1 MTSPDGWVPPG
12 AYTGSSIRNLQKVTW
27 DSARAQILSSVTASF
42 AGVGAIGS
50 NLNSATKL
58 ALNAATDAQSGAA
71 RAQASAVAVQKTT
84 TENAASLEGLVATQI
99 GQATGG
105 TAFSDAFNRSQL
117 GPDYT
122 TFKTGPVTDLRLIDG
137 QVQLDRPGD
146 RTTGDVVALSRTVTG
161 TDDQRVSVV
170 VGRIQDH
177 HSAAARIIVR
187 SATDLSSFVYAHV
200 YRDSVHL
207 GWGTR
212 SGSTTV
218 YNFWK
223 SGDTAVGTGDTV
235 TVEAVGRTY
244 SVLVNGVLVTA
255 YTDEDT
261 AVPPTSPIGANNR
274 SFGLGCQYYWTGS
287 LGYFSFAINALV
299 AADLSSPPIVGTGW
313 SLCRL
318 NPEAV
323 AQPEGVARVADGTF
337 DNLGPARNVAL
348 LSVGRGEVQIE
359 KTGWYAI
366 TTAFALSSSTTG
378 ACVGLWTAPAPGGT
392 WSLSRVGASTADNER
407 SYSVGSSFT
416 VFLQQGSV
424 VAPGYRLSDD
434 NGFVGAAT
442 NGTAT
447 NGTTSYFDG
456 ALLSY

>member
-1 MTSPDGWVPPG
+1 MTSPDRAVPSG
-12 AYTGSSIRNLQKVTW
+12 AYTGGSIRNLQKVTW
-27 DSARAQILSSVTASF
+27 DSARSQILSSVTASF

-58 ALNAATDAQSGAA
+58 ALNAATDAQSGATQ
-71 RAQASAVAVQKTT
+71 AQASAVAVQKTT
-84 TENAASLEGLVATQI
+84 TDNAASLEGLVATQY

-122 TFKTGPVTDLRLIDG
+122 TFKTGPVADLVVIDG
-137 QVQLDRPGD
+137 QVQLNRSGD
-146 RTTGDVVALSRTVTG
+146 KNTGDVVALSKTVTG

-170 VGRIQDH
+170 VGRIQEH

-187 SATDLSSFVYAHV
+187 SATDLSTFVYAHV

-212 SGSTTV
+212 SGNTTV

-244 SVLVNGVLVTA
+244 KVLVNGVLVA
-255 YTDEDT
+255 GHTDGDT
-261 AVPPTSPIGANNR
+261 ADPPKSPIGANNR
-274 SFGLGCQYYWTGS
+274 SFGFGCQYRWTG
-287 LGYFSFAINALV
+287 LFGYFSFAINALT

-313 SLCRL
+313 SLYRL
-318 NPEAV
+318 NPEKAT
-323 AQPEGVARVADGTF
+323 QPAGEARLAANTF
-337 DNLGPARNVAL
+337 DTLGPARNIAVPDL
-348 LSVGRGEVQIE
+348 GRGQVQIE
-359 KTGWYAI
+359 KSGWYAI
-366 TTAFALSSSTTG
+366 TTAYALFSYTER
-378 ACVGLWTAPAPGGT
+378 ARVGLWTAPAPGGT
-392 WSLSRVGASTADNER
+392 WSLARVGASTSENER
-407 SYSVGSSFT
+407 SYSFGSSFT

-424 VAPGYRLSDD
+424 VAPGYYLSGD
-434 NGFVGAAT
+434 NGFVG
-442 NGTAT
+442 TAT
-447 NGTTSYFDG
+447 YFDG
-456 ALLSY
+456 AMLSY